1 MQSNRIAWWLLATLL
16 ATVRPAPA
24 VLAQGDYKI
33 GAKDVLAI
41 TVWDQTDLSGKYTV
55 EGDGTFSFPMIGRV
69 KASGLTLGQL
79 EAELKKR
86 LADGYFKNPQVAVA
100 IEQYHSQRIFV
111 VGEVRSPGTYPLTG
125 DMTLIEALASA
136 GSILATAGGEVLIVR
151 PPVGRPVSGPLLPN
165 QEQRAEIIRVPLGQ
179 IQQGLLSQNVSL
191 RDGDTVF
198 VPRAEMIY
206 IYGQVRSPG
215 AYPVQKGTT
224 VMQALTLAGGLTDR
238 GSTRRIK
245 ILRTVDGKKKELAV
259 KLTDLV
265 HPGDTVI
272 VSERFF

>member
-1 MQSNRIAWWLLATLL
+1 
-16 ATVRPAPA
+16 
-24 VLAQGDYKI
+24 
-33 GAKDVLAI
+33 
-41 TVWDQTDLSGKYTV
+41 
-55 EGDGTFSFPMIGRV
+55 
-69 KASGLTLGQL
+69 
-79 EAELKKR
+79 
-86 LADGYFKNPQVAVA
+86 
-100 IEQYHSQRIFV
+100 
-111 VGEVRSPGTYPLTG
+111 
-125 DMTLIEALASA
+125 
-136 GSILATAGGEVLIVR
+136 
-151 PPVGRPVSGPLLPN
+151 
-165 QEQRAEIIRVPLGQ
+165 
-179 IQQGLLSQNVSL
+179 
-191 RDGDTVF
+191 
-198 VPRAEMIY
+198 MIY